1 MERVGLETESVEV
14 GQGGECLEMNGS
26 DEAVVQDEDTELRH
40 ERKGFVPLVS
50 SRGSQVVEVVVR
62 QVQSLQTLRHLAE
75 EEAGHHSQTVPRNIF
90 NKILSDISNTIIE
103 AGFPTIG
110 VHSTCIY

>member
-14 GQGGECLEMNGS
+14 GQCGECLEMNGS

-40 ERKGFVPLVS
+40 ERKGFVPLVG